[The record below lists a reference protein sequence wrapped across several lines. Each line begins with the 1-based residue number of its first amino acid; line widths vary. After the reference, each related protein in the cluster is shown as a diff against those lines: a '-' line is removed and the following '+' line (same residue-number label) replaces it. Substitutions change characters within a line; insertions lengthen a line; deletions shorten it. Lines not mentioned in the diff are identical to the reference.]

1 MNICFISTFFE
12 GATIPFAKHLH
23 DLGNK
28 VSMFF
33 LAREGETE
41 AENLSFGKEV
51 GGYGITA
58 LSEEN
63 SMYKY
68 IDKAVSINVAPY
80 RLCGKR
86 SLKGLIGYLKN
97 EVVLRKI
104 TEKLLSEKYDVIYIN
119 VNEEWDSRL
128 CSILKRKRFR
138 NVVIAYHEILRNHV
152 SDRRLKNVVVKT
164 MNLGFPIIT
173 YSENTARTL
182 RKECPNIDVKTI
194 YFGPFE
200 TYSLFDVSVP
210 IINEQYSL
218 FIGIIQP
225 YKGLGFLYDAIIKNP
240 ELIKNKIVIAGAGDD
255 SVLEKIK
262 HDNRFILINRFLK
275 DEEFA
280 NLVKYASC
288 VICPYVNGSQSG
300 ITHTAMMFGTPV
312 IATKVGAFEEFIE
325 QGENGMLVDY
335 GDTRVLAECISYYE
349 NEHNA
354 NFFVPEKLKWKNI
367 AKKAIAFFD
376 QFSKTNRPHAL

>member
-23 DLGNK
+23 DLGNN
-28 VSMFF
+28 VSMVF
-33 LAREGETE
+33 LAREGDTE
-41 AENLSFGKEV
+41 AENLSFGKKV

-68 IDKAVSINVAPY
+68 IDKSVSINVAPY
-80 RLCGKR
+80 RLCKKK
-86 SLKGLIGYLKN
+86 SIKGLMSYLKN

-104 TEKLLSEKYDVIYIN
+104 IEKISTKKFDIIYIN

-128 CSILKRKRFR
+128 CNILKREGFR

-164 MNLGFPIIT
+164 IKLGFPIVT
-173 YSENTARTL
+173 YSVNTGKAL
-182 RKECPNIDVKTI
+182 KKEFPEADIKTI

-210 IINEQYSL
+210 IINEPYSL
-218 FIGIIQP
+218 FIGFIQP
-225 YKGLGFLYDAIIKNP
+225 YKGLGFLYDTIVKNS
-240 ELIKNKIVIAGAGDD
+240 ELIKNKIVIAGAGNDLA
-255 SVLEKIK
+255 LEKIK

-288 VICPYVNGSQSG
+288 VICPYVSGSQSG
-300 ITHTAMMFGTPV
+300 ITHTAMVFGTPV

-325 QGENGMLVDY
+325 QGKNGMLVDY
-335 GDTRVLAECISYYE
+335 GDTRALAECISYYE
-349 NEHNA
+349 NDHNV
-354 NFFVPEKLKWKNI
+354 NIFVPEKLKWRNI
-367 AKKAIAFFD
+367 VREAIDFFE
-376 QFSKTNRPHAL
+376 QFSKTNRPKTL